1 MTERVEDDRW
11 DSAAQALPEGEGPL
25 QDHRLESFFREHYQ
39 SLLQFLRRRTATEE
53 DARDATQ
60 ESLARLLRY
69 RQSQSPEEWQWLLYR
84 IAVNVANDQSR
95 HAATQAG
102 RPHVAIETVDVAS
115 PQPTPEEIFAR
126 EQQAARLSEAILQ
139 LPPKCQ
145 RVYLLKRVHN
155 LSRAQIAQRCGISVK
170 MVEKHLATALVLLRR
185 KVGDTPAGTF

>member
-1 MTERVEDDRW
+1 MAEGAQDNPWKSPDGALPDGVAPLDDR
-11 DSAAQALPEGEGPL
+11 
-25 QDHRLESFFREHYQ
+25 RLESFLREQYQ
-39 SLLQFLRRRTATEE
+39 GLLQFLRRRTATEE

-69 RQSQSPEEWQWLLYR
+69 RESQSPQEWRWLLYR

-95 HAATQAG
+95 HAATQRE
-102 RPHVAIETVDVAS
+102 RPHVAIDDLDVAS
-115 PQPTPEEIFAR
+115 PQPTPEESAAR
-126 EQQAARLSEAILQ
+126 EQEVARLSDAILQ

-155 LSRAQIAQRCGISVK
+155 LSRAEIAQRCGISVK

-185 KVGDTPAGTF
+185 KVGDPPSGTS